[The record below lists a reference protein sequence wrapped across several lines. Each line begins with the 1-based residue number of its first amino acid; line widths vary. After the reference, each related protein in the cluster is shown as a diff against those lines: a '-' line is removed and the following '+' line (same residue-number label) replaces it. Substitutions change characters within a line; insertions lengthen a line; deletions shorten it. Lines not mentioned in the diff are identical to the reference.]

1 MFKNLKTSTKLLI
14 LTVNFV
20 VAVGVARLGGNARS
34 HQGK

>member
-14 LTVNFV
+14 LSVNFV
-20 VAVGVARLGGNARS
+20 VAVGVALLGGNARS